1 MVSIINNFY
10 SHSKIL
16 FPYIRKRSSKLMLA
30 SILTIK
36 DNMKTLLM
44 VLLLMP
50 FVLSGATLYVALDG
64 SQAYSS
70 IQSAVN
76 AAADQDT
83 ILIYPGTYYENIEII
98 GRNLSIGSLEFT
110 TADSTYIAQTV
121 IDANQSGSCFNITE
135 DSEITLQGLYLTNGI
150 GTPSFN
156 WGDRKGGAVC
166 VSESNINIINCRL
179 IGNEAWTGA
188 GVYLLHSF
196 AYLAGTVIT
205 DNWEKCFGALTFAG
219 YSLDGP
225 RTLEF
230 DPINRCSIYNNI
242 AGSCGN
248 DITIISQFYN
258 SIDIYLDKA
267 TVAANSPYLKECI
280 YTEQY
285 DTDQEFTYNAFINEA
300 VTQQQFADLYVSSE
314 GDDSNSG
321 LTPQTALKTIA
332 LGADWDQNAP
342 YNNYCPYDDVN
353 LGRSVVGCTA
363 TATSLII
370 NYHKYWDHTL
380 SAADGY
386 TSIYHGFTTNID
398 GSSADDD
405 FPNFNILNNY
415 MNAVVNKFNNNSP
428 LNSNDKA
435 ALCFAAGIMDRTNY
449 SSLASGANSYD
460 AQVAYI
466 NLNYNSQLLSR
477 SSYSPRFESCTFTN
491 NAAANGN
498 GGGAPQNPDYF
509 QFNNNTL
516 LNLTSSGLV
525 LFKGSNYTIENNI
538 FHNCSPY
545 DVEWGGHSGNPN
557 HATESL
563 TINNCFFNDLNN
575 HVDTQGNTYQVFS
588 ISNPV
593 VATDPQLD
601 SYYHPLWTA
610 SIMSPCID
618 SGHGTDEDDTP
629 ADIGAYPA
637 VNHVCDVYT
646 MPTNGTPKWM
656 SFPVLNRITQ
666 EYDLAENFFAPII
679 SSDILD
685 QVIWKDRNYLPTFMH
700 YIEGLLLNGNTPVQ
714 SVLGYKINL
723 QSGVTQALEI
733 PTSGF
738 IQSPNTVINLYAHP
752 AGSSTGVN
760 ENWIGYFL
768 LHSSNPFTA
777 LASILDK
784 VTSIKT
790 QYWSAIKGNGFW
802 KVSSANLTLNYGDM
816 VIITVSEDCSFAWG
830 NEYPVDPKLR
840 SKATAFEYVEK
851 LDYTSMF
858 IDLSGFDVLPSEIGL
873 YVNGECKGAVKVEGN
888 YTDLCA
894 YLDKYEVINPED
906 WELVLYFDTKAMEN
920 VKQRCQLDSND
931 VKLSNEFGIRHYEI
945 AINAETDIS
954 PIISKNALSPN
965 YPNPFNPET
974 TISYEIASDG
984 NARIDIFNL
993 KGQLVKTLVNDNKV
1007 SGPHRVVWNGTDKY
1021 GRKVASGI
1029 YQYRLITKDGSITKK
1044 MILMK

>member
-1 MVSIINNFY
+1 MKRLLLLIVTVTLATFLIAAPVPETTILQVADNWLEMYTGTACTIDNYQVIKNGSSEAILYRIDFEPDGYVLIAADNSSLPILAYSYTGSILDTANPAREDLISQYSNQISEIKANNLANTY
-10 SHSKIL
+10 TLPIWSAI
-16 FPYIRKRSSKLMLA
+16 SSKA
-30 SILTIK
+30 
-36 DNMKTLLM
+36 
-44 VLLLMP
+44 
-50 FVLSGATLYVALDG
+50 ATSV
-64 SQAYSS
+64 
-70 IQSAVN
+70 V
-76 AAADQDT
+76 T
-83 ILIYPGTYYENIEII
+83 HLI
-98 GRNLSIGSLEFT
+98 
-110 TADSTYIAQTV
+110 D
-121 IDANQSGSCFNITE
+121 
-135 DSEITLQGLYLTNGI
+135 
-150 GTPSFN
+150 
-156 WGDRKGGAVC
+156 
-166 VSESNINIINCRL
+166 
-179 IGNEAWTGA
+179 
-188 GVYLLHSF
+188 
-196 AYLAGTVIT
+196 
-205 DNWEKCFGALTFAG
+205 
-219 YSLDGP
+219 
-225 RTLEF
+225 
-230 DPINRCSIYNNI
+230 
-242 AGSCGN
+242 
-248 DITIISQFYN
+248 
-258 SIDIYLDKA
+258 
-267 TVAANSPYLKECI
+267 
-280 YTEQY
+280 
-285 DTDQEFTYNAFINEA
+285 
-300 VTQQQFADLYVSSE
+300 
-314 GDDSNSG
+314 
-321 LTPQTALKTIA
+321 

-363 TATSLII
+363 TATSQII

-380 SAADGY
+380 STADGY

-449 SSLASGANSYD
+449 SSLASGATSYD

-525 LFKGSNYTIENNI
+525 LFKGSDYTIENNI

-545 DVEWGGHSGNPN
+545 DVEWGGHSGNSN

-563 TINNCFFNDLNN
+563 IINNCFFNDLNN

-685 QVIWKDRNYLPTFMH
+685 QVIWKDGNYLPTFMH

-738 IQSPNTVINLYAHP
+738 IQSPNTVINLYANP
-752 AGSSTGVN
+752 AGCSTGVN

>member
-1 MVSIINNFY
+1 M
-10 SHSKIL
+10 
-16 FPYIRKRSSKLMLA
+16 
-30 SILTIK
+30 
-36 DNMKTLLM
+36 
-44 VLLLMP
+44 
-50 FVLSGATLYVALDG
+50 
-64 SQAYSS
+64 
-70 IQSAVN
+70 
-76 AAADQDT
+76 
-83 ILIYPGTYYENIEII
+83 
-98 GRNLSIGSLEFT
+98 
-110 TADSTYIAQTV
+110 
-121 IDANQSGSCFNITE
+121 ID
-135 DSEITLQGLYLTNGI
+135 
-150 GTPSFN
+150 
-156 WGDRKGGAVC
+156 
-166 VSESNINIINCRL
+166 
-179 IGNEAWTGA
+179 
-188 GVYLLHSF
+188 
-196 AYLAGTVIT
+196 
-205 DNWEKCFGALTFAG
+205 
-219 YSLDGP
+219 
-225 RTLEF
+225 
-230 DPINRCSIYNNI
+230 
-242 AGSCGN
+242 
-248 DITIISQFYN
+248 
-258 SIDIYLDKA
+258 
-267 TVAANSPYLKECI
+267 
-280 YTEQY
+280 
-285 DTDQEFTYNAFINEA
+285 
-300 VTQQQFADLYVSSE
+300 
-314 GDDSNSG
+314 
-321 LTPQTALKTIA
+321 

-363 TATSLII
+363 TATSQII

-380 SAADGY
+380 STADGY

-405 FPNFNILNNY
+405 FPNFNTLNNY

-449 SSLASGANSYD
+449 SSLASGATSYD

-477 SSYSPRFESCTFTN
+477 SSYSTRFESSTFTN

-525 LFKGSNYTIENNI
+525 LFKGSDYTIENNI

-545 DVEWGGHSGNPN
+545 DVEWGGHSGNSN

-563 TINNCFFNDLNN
+563 IINNCFFNDLNN

-873 YVNGECKGAVKVEGN
+873 YVDGECKGAVKVEGN

>member
-1 MVSIINNFY
+1 MKRLLLLIVTVTLATFLIAAPVPETTILQVADNWLEMYTGTACTIDNYQVIKNGSSEAILYRIDFNPDGYVLIAADNSSLPILAYSDTGSILDTANPAREDLICQYSNQISEIKANNLANTY
-10 SHSKIL
+10 TLPIWSAI
-16 FPYIRKRSSKLMLA
+16 SSK
-30 SILTIK
+30 
-36 DNMKTLLM
+36 D
-44 VLLLMP
+44 
-50 FVLSGATLYVALDG
+50 AT
-64 SQAYSS
+64 
-70 IQSAVN
+70 
-76 AAADQDT
+76 
-83 ILIYPGTYYENIEII
+83 
-98 GRNLSIGSLEFT
+98 SLE
-110 TADSTYIAQTV
+110 SHL
-121 IDANQSGSCFNITE
+121 ID
-135 DSEITLQGLYLTNGI
+135 
-150 GTPSFN
+150 
-156 WGDRKGGAVC
+156 
-166 VSESNINIINCRL
+166 
-179 IGNEAWTGA
+179 
-188 GVYLLHSF
+188 
-196 AYLAGTVIT
+196 
-205 DNWEKCFGALTFAG
+205 
-219 YSLDGP
+219 
-225 RTLEF
+225 
-230 DPINRCSIYNNI
+230 
-242 AGSCGN
+242 
-248 DITIISQFYN
+248 
-258 SIDIYLDKA
+258 
-267 TVAANSPYLKECI
+267 
-280 YTEQY
+280 
-285 DTDQEFTYNAFINEA
+285 
-300 VTQQQFADLYVSSE
+300 
-314 GDDSNSG
+314 
-321 LTPQTALKTIA
+321 

-363 TATSLII
+363 TATSQII

-405 FPNFNILNNY
+405 FPNFNTLNNY

-449 SSLASGANSYD
+449 SSLASGATSYD

-477 SSYSPRFESCTFTN
+477 SSYSTRFESSTFTN

-525 LFKGSNYTIENNI
+525 LFKGSDYTIENNI

-545 DVEWGGHSGNPN
+545 DVEWGGHSGNSN

-563 TINNCFFNDLNN
+563 IINNCFFNDLNN

-666 EYDLAENFFAPII
+666 EYDLAENFFAPIVP
-679 SSDILD
+679 STILD
-685 QVIWKDRNYLPTFMH
+685 QVIWKDGNEEPEYLSWHMSELQNYD
-700 YIEGLLLNGNTPVQ
+700 EQVR